1 MAHRK
6 GFSEPPEML
15 LPSQLF
21 DTRAGQ
27 TARSPECRLIAAVLL
42 DAALQLSRHGS
53 KGAADAE
60 RWIRR
65 TDGSDEAFSFVG
77 VCEALRLE
85 PTYLARGLFRWRRRS
100 CRHVTAVVLRACAVS
115 RGRKPRRRR
124 VALDAVPL
132 VSRCVKL
139 SCGGDHTTGC
149 AGYE

>member
-15 LPSQLF
+15 LPSQLL

-85 PTYLARGLFRWRRRS
+85 PTYLARGLFRWRARGVS
-100 CRHVTAVVLRACAVS
+100 AAKLPTRHS
-115 RGRKPRRRR
+115 GR
-124 VALDAVPL
+124 VARVRGIAGTEAP
-132 VSRCVKL
+132 SPTRC
-139 SCGGDHTTGC
+139 
-149 AGYE
+149 A